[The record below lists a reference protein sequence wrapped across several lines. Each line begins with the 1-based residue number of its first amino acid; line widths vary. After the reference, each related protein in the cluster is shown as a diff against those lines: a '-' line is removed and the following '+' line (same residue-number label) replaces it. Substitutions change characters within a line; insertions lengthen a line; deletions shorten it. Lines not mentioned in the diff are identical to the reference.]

1 MEISFF
7 NSTMSTR
14 QTYVLLRRACQVGC
28 PWNRICWA
36 TDYPGF
42 EFPDTLLP
50 KFALV
55 NDVAGEDEPTIP
67 ETDMARMLGG
77 NYARFIG
84 IDWSQQQT
92 VEQMRGLEESWRQTI
107 KEKKVR

>member
-1 MEISFF
+1 
-7 NSTMSTR
+7 
-14 QTYVLLRRACQVGC
+14 
-28 PWNRICWA
+28 
-36 TDYPGF
+36 
-42 EFPDTLLP
+42 
-50 KFALV
+50 
-55 NDVAGEDEPTIP
+55 
-67 ETDMARMLGG
+67 MARMLGG